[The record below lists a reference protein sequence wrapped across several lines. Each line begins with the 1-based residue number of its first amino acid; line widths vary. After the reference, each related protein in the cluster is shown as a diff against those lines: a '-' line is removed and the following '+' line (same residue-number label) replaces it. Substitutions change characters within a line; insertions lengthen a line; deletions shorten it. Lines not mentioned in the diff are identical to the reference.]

1 LQHTE
6 FNARERR
13 ALAAVGALNAFT
25 DHRRAALWRVE
36 AMDIDDEL
44 FRGVPIAAGAELSP
58 LETMTYLER
67 LRADYATLGFTVG
80 AHPMALARPHLP
92 AALPASALKSTRPG
106 SRVKI
111 AGAVACRQRPGTA
124 KGFVFVT
131 LEDETGTSNAIIKP
145 QLFEQ
150 ERLVINFEPALIIT
164 GRLQNEQGV
173 IHVMAEQIEA
183 LSALGLPEQASH
195 NYH

>member
-1 LQHTE
+1 
-6 FNARERR
+6 
-13 ALAAVGALNAFT
+13 
-25 DHRRAALWRVE
+25 
-36 AMDIDDEL
+36 
-44 FRGVPIAAGAELSP
+44 
-58 LETMTYLER
+58 
-67 LRADYATLGFTVG
+67 
-80 AHPMALARPHLP
+80 MALARPHLP
-92 AALPASALKSTRPG
+92 DALSASALKSTRPG

-131 LEDETGTSNAIIKP
+131 LEDETGTSNAIITP

-173 IHVMAEQIEA
+173 IHVMAEEIVG
-183 LSALGLPEQASH
+183 LPALGLPEQASH